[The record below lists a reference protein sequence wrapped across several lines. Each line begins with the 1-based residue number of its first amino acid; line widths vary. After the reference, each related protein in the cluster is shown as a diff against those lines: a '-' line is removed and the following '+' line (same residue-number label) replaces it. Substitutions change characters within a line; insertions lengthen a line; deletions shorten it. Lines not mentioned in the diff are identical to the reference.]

1 MKCRYCGQDVRALA
15 NGLNS
20 NYGQQCKT
28 SPTGK
33 HIGVSDG
40 TNCVYCGR
48 PAKPQGN
55 QLATCYGTRC
65 SASPTCGHALQ

>member
-48 PAKPQGN
+48 PAKPQRN
-55 QLATCYGTRC
+55 QLATCYGTQCR
-65 SASPTCGHALQ
+65 ASPTGGHALQ